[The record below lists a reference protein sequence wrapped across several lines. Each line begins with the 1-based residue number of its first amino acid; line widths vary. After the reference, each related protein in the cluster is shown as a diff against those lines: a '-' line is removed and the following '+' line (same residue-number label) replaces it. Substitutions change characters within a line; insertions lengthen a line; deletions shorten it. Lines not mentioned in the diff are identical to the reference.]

1 MLYYV
6 VIGISFMFLLE
17 HSTER
22 SKEVM
27 EYYGEEV
34 PKFNWFDRIFNI
46 ILWPITLGVFLKHV
60 FEIFKK

>member
-1 MLYYV
+1 
-6 VIGISFMFLLE
+6 MFLLE

-22 SKEVM
+22 SKELM

-46 ILWPITLGVFLKHV
+46 LLWPITLGVFLKHI
-60 FEIFKK
+60 FEMFKK